1 MAFDKFGTLVVN
13 ITVADGALPLR
24 DAKIKIT
31 GADEEN
37 SEIVYSIR
45 SDIDGISEVISLPT
59 PEKALSL
66 APGATAPSYAVYD
79 IAVSSEGYYT
89 KRIYNVPVFEGTE
102 TILPVNML
110 PLAIHESNTTFP
122 RGNLGTVVEENP
134 YL

>member
-37 SEIVYSIR
+37 REIVYSIR

-66 APGATAPSYAVYD
+66 APGATASSYAVYD

-110 PLAIHESNTTFP
+110 PLAIHESNATYP

>member
-1 MAFDKFGTLVVN
+1 MAFDKFGTLVLN

-24 DAKIKIT
+24 DAKIRIT

-37 SEIVYSIR
+37 REIVYSVR
-45 SDIDGISEVISLPT
+45 SDIDGISEKIALPA

-66 APGATAPSYAVYD
+66 SPGAPSPAYAVYN
-79 IAVSSEGYYT
+79 IEVGSEGYYT
-89 KRIYNVPVFEGTE
+89 KRISSVPVFEGTE

-110 PLAIHESNTTFP
+110 PLAIHENNVTFP
-122 RGNLGTVVEENP
+122 RGNLNTIVEENP

>member
-24 DAKIKIT
+24 DAKIRIT

-37 SEIVYSIR
+37 REIVYSIR

-66 APGATAPSYAVYD
+66 APGATASSYAVYD

-110 PLAIHESNTTFP
+110 PLAIHESNATYP